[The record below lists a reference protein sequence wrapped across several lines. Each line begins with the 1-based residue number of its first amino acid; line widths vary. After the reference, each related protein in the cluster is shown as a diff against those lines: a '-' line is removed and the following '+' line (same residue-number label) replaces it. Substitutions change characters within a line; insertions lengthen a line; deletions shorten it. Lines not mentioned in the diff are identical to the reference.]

1 MHVDKLDDIVN
12 KYHNAYHRTIKMK
25 PVNIKSSTYSDS
37 RKESNDE
44 DPKCKI
50 DDFVRISRYK
60 NIFAKS
66 YVQVEKGLI

>member
-12 KYHNAYHRTIKMK
+12 KYSNAYHRTIKIK
-25 PVNIKSSTYSDS
+25 PVNTKSSTYSDS
-37 RKESNDE
+37 RKESNDA
-44 DPKCKI
+44 DPKYKI

>member
-12 KYHNAYHRTIKMK
+12 KYSNAYHRTIKIK
-25 PVNIKSSTYSDS
+25 PVNTKSSTYSDS

-44 DPKCKI
+44 DPNYKI